1 MHPESMGDPVGVR
14 LAVHPGGSAITMLA
28 AGDSPMST
36 LDSGFGGGW
45 SPGFT
50 PGRGPRGEDPA
61 RLLVALVDVTGPRL
75 WERLA
80 EVVGAAHAASRR
92 GSVVVVA
99 PQARVG
105 EVEAQVAETAER
117 SGLGELGLRVVSE
130 ERSREALSRHSF
142 VTYTLSDAGGLRVAV
157 PGGGA
162 MELLPLD
169 TALEQLWTMGRGPA
183 SKQGDPVFTP
193 LPQR

>member
-1 MHPESMGDPVGVR
+1 MHPQRMGDPVRAR

-28 AGDSPMST
+28 AGESPMST
-36 LDSGFGGGW
+36 LDLGFEGGW

-50 PGRGPRGEDPA
+50 PGRGPSEDPA

-99 PQARVG
+99 PQARIG

-130 ERSREALSRHSF
+130 ERSREGLSRHSF

-162 MELLPLD
+162 MEFLPLD
-169 TALEQLWTMGRGPA
+169 TALEQLRTMGRGPA